1 MFFHN
6 AQDAVVKFINN
17 CKTINYYPRI
27 YIAHHIDDGV
37 VGVQNTL
44 SYIKSLLENGYPL
57 ERVHVDLITKNDK
70 LITVFNHDIPY
81 KYNFNYVSLK
91 NLINNSI
98 ENVLNEPDLGKKRDS
113 VTLKITKD
121 FFEQV
126 KQMTLRT

>member
-1 MFFHN
+1 
-6 AQDAVVKFINN
+6 
-17 CKTINYYPRI
+17 
-27 YIAHHIDDGV
+27 